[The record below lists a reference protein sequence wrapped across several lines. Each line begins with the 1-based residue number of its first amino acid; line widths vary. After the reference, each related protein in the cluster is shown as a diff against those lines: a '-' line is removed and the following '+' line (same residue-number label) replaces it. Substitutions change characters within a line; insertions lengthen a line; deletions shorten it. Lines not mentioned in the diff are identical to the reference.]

1 MYVCYEVVQFVIVFV
16 NCSDGVVFFFLNFI
30 I

>member
-1 MYVCYEVVQFVIVFV
+1 VCYEVVQFVIVFV
-16 NCSDGVVFFFLNFI
+16 NCSDGAVFFFLNFI